1 MRAQDLISDP
11 MMGDQRE
18 VTSMSFLFASKICD
32 LFACNSFV
40 MARRASLRSEAGR
53 SCDASNASFAARA
66 IDSVSPM
73 ALRRPMTPLERWG
86 GIRGGK
92 MSSRGKNATLTPAG

>member
-1 MRAQDLISDP
+1 
-11 MMGDQRE
+11 MGDQRK
-18 VTSMSFLFASKICD
+18 VTSMSFLLASKICD

-73 ALRRPMTPLERWG
+73 ALRRPTTPLERWS
-86 GIRGGK
+86 GIGGGK
-92 MSSRGKNATLTPAG
+92 MSSRGKNAALTPAG